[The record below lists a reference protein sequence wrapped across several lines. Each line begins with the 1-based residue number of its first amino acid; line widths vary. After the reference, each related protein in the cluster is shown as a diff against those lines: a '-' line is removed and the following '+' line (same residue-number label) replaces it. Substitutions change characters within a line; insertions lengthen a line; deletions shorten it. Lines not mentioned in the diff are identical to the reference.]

1 MNYKKIT
8 LTFYIEQVCK
18 DLLVQCNLVSKSV
31 REAALADLKS
41 DLQTP
46 DGDETRSLICRAVTE
61 AFGQLKYAAQRYLTS
76 GRTVDENVLERLAYQ
91 LDAAEVPHLADMLFE
106 WKEDP
111 TGIWDG
117 TGTRQDFDDNYFT
130 NIRNYLVLYPDKA
143 YELFERHNALDKL
156 IHWEDVVF
164 SLRIPNFN
172 VSVTDALK
180 SWMHKYVVD
189 YTMWRFLQ
197 DQLPERAGTYKTLA
211 ETDDYPRVTD
221 CLNSRENFTMR
232 TPSFI

>member
-1 MNYKKIT
+1 MNYTNIT
-8 LTFYIEQVCK
+8 LTFHLEQVCN
-18 DLLVQCNLVSKSV
+18 DLLVQCNVISKQV
-31 REAALADLKS
+31 RDAALADLRA

-46 DGDETRSLICRAVTE
+46 DGEETRSIICRAVTE
-61 AFGQLKYAAQRYLTS
+61 GCGQMKYAAQRYLTT

-143 YELFERHNALDKL
+143 YEFFERHNALDKL

-172 VSVTDALK
+172 VAVTDPLK
-180 SWMHKYVVD
+180 SWIHKYVVD
-189 YTMWRFLQ
+189 WTMWRFLQ
-197 DQLPERAGTYKTLA
+197 DQLPENAGTYKTLA
-211 ETDDYPRVTD
+211 TDEDYPNVVK
-221 CLNSRENFTMR
+221 CLNSRENFVMR
-232 TPSFI
+232 SPSWI

>member
-8 LTFYIEQVCK
+8 LTFHLEQVCK

-31 REAALADLKS
+31 REAALADLKA

-61 AFGQLKYAAQRYLTS
+61 AFGQLKYAAQRYLTT
-76 GRTVDENVLERLAYQ
+76 GRTSDNNNLERLAHFKTPLKDYNDDGAIDYD
-91 LDAAEVPHLADMLFE
+91 DAMAAIIDQMDKKEGDAGFDPSMPGDFNGDGITDSADIIAL
-106 WKEDP
+106 
-111 TGIWDG
+111 
-117 TGTRQDFDDNYFT
+117 Q
-130 NIRNYLVLYPDKA
+130 RNG
-143 YELFERHNALDKL
+143 F
-156 IHWEDVVF
+156 VVF
-164 SLRIPNFN
+164 EDIILSLRIPNFN